1 MSVLKPHFTKAAER
15 LKDDLKVAFIA
26 VDCTKSK
33 VVCDQNNVKGFP
45 TIIYFNFGKNSR
57 QYEGGRTEKNFADF
71 MSNPND
77 PNAGKPSPKDEWLD
91 LAGHE
96 HVHFLDDSN
105 FDEFLNSKK
114 KVLVMF
120 YAPWCGHCKAMKPAY
135 AQAASEV
142 TSFVPGSYLAAV
154 DATLSPKVAE
164 KFQLQGYPT
173 LKFFEQGQFKFDYSG
188 GRNKD
193 DLVGFMRNPV
203 QPAKTEL

>member
-1 MSVLKPHFTKAAER
+1 
-15 LKDDLKVAFIA
+15 
-26 VDCTKSK
+26 
-33 VVCDQNNVKGFP
+33 
-45 TIIYFNFGKNSR
+45 
-57 QYEGGRTEKNFADF
+57 
-71 MSNPND
+71 
-77 PNAGKPSPKDEWLD
+77 
-91 LAGHE
+91 
-96 HVHFLDDSN
+96 
-105 FDEFLNSKK
+105 
-114 KVLVMF
+114 MF